1 MHEYAYRCEAC
12 GGRFALRYARYAD
25 YDAAEKRCPN
35 CESAELTRTL
45 VGVAG
50 RAGGP
55 SGERDYA
62 AMSAREM
69 LSVLETG
76 DARAAKRLYE
86 AVERGDK
93 P

>member
-1 MHEYAYRCEAC
+1 MHEYAYRCDDC
-12 GGRFALRYARYAD
+12 GGRFVLRYARYAD
-25 YDAAEKRCPN
+25 YDSAEKCCPE
-35 CESAELTRTL
+35 CGSGELTRIL
-45 VGVAG
+45 VGAAG

-86 AVERGDK
+86 AVGRGDK

>member
-1 MHEYAYRCEAC
+1 
-12 GGRFALRYARYAD
+12 
-25 YDAAEKRCPN
+25 
-35 CESAELTRTL
+35 
-45 VGVAG
+45 
-50 RAGGP
+50 
-55 SGERDYA
+55 
-62 AMSAREM
+62 MSAREM